1 MSSETYAIVFKGD
14 IVEGFEAAAVQ
25 AQLARLL
32 KIDAKKIA
40 ALFSGKQIVLKKT
53 TDKTAAVKYGKALK
67 KAGADVKIRVIKAA
81 ASKPAPAAPVS
92 QQAEA
97 PVLEK
102 TEAPVP
108 AEALVPGNAEA
119 PVLEKAEA
127 PVPEKAEALVPEKAE
142 APVPAEAP
150 TFQKADDAPAVQA
163 ADTSE
168 AAAASR
174 VIDTSSMTVAPNEGD
189 LFEAAPEVE
198 APDIDLSSYSVAEND
213 GSLLVEP
220 AAEVVVDIDLSEFS
234 VAENDGT
241 PLVEPSAPVPKV
253 EAPDFGLDEPGAVLE
268 TLVEEKELLNPN
280 TMGMTLAMAGSD
292 MIEEDEKPPAPTPVS
307 PDTSKINLVPNFDT

>member
-53 TDKTAAVKYGKALK
+53 ADKTAAVKYGKALK
-67 KAGADVKIRVIKAA
+67 KVGADVKIRVIKAA
-81 ASKPAPAAPVS
+81 APKPARAAAPV
-92 QQAEA
+92 A
-97 PVLEK
+97 
-102 TEAPVP
+102 
-108 AEALVPGNAEA
+108 
-119 PVLEKAEA
+119 EKAEA
-127 PVPEKAEALVPEKAE
+127 PVIEKAE
-142 APVPAEAP
+142 APVAAKAEAPIRKAEAP

-163 ADTSE
+163 TDTSE
-168 AAAASR
+168 PAAASA
-174 VIDTSSMTVAPNEGD
+174 IDTSNMTVAPNEGD

-213 GSLLVEP
+213 GSLLGEP
-220 AAEVVVDIDLSEFS
+220 AEEVVVDIDLSEFS

-241 PLVEPSAPVPKV
+241 PLAEPSAPVPKV

-307 PDTSKINLVPNFDT
+307 PDISKINLEPNFDP

>member
-102 TEAPVP
+102 T
-108 AEALVPGNAEA
+108 
-119 PVLEKAEA
+119 
-127 PVPEKAEALVPEKAE
+127 E

>member
-53 TDKTAAVKYGKALK
+53 ADKTAAVKYGKALK
-67 KAGADVKIRVIKAA
+67 KVGADVKIRVIKAA

-92 QQAEA
+92 QTAEA
-97 PVLEK
+97 PVTK
-102 TEAPVP
+102 
-108 AEALVPGNAEA
+108 
-119 PVLEKAEA
+119 KAA
-127 PVPEKAEALVPEKAE
+127 
-142 APVPAEAP
+142 AP
-150 TFQKADDAPAVQA
+150 TFQKADEAPAVQA
-163 ADTSE
+163 ADTTE

-198 APDIDLSSYSVAEND
+198 VPDIDLSGYSVAEND

-220 AAEVVVDIDLSEFS
+220 AEEVVVEIDLSEFS

-241 PLVEPSAPVPKV
+241 PLIEPSAPVPKV